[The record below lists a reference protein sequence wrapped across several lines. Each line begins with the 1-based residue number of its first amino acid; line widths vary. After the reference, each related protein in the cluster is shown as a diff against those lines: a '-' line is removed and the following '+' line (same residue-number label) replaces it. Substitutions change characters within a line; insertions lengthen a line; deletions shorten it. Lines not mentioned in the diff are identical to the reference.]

1 MEDANLYNV
10 RSVPS
15 STDAKATS
23 LSNDQNAASGSSNF
37 TSGSIDH
44 KNKTVRLLTQRIV
57 ESVIDELN
65 REEMKTRVQ
74 ERIIVPLIHL
84 VNQEETKKRV
94 NDHIIG
100 PLIKLMYSQMFP
112 YLIVAAIILLSGLV
126 MWVLMFT
133 MFAMTYFRK

>member
-1 MEDANLYNV
+1 MTITETIVEHREEEREKEKEKDEDGDGRGGRHLEQS
-10 RSVPS
+10 RRDP
-15 STDAKATS
+15 
-23 LSNDQNAASGSSNF
+23 
-37 TSGSIDH
+37 
-44 KNKTVRLLTQRIV
+44 KNKTIRLLTQRIV

-65 REEMKTRVQ
+65 QEEMKTRVQ
-74 ERIIVPLIHL
+74 DHIVAPLIHL
-84 VNQEETKKRV
+84 MNQEDTKRRV
-94 NDHIIG
+94 NDHVIS